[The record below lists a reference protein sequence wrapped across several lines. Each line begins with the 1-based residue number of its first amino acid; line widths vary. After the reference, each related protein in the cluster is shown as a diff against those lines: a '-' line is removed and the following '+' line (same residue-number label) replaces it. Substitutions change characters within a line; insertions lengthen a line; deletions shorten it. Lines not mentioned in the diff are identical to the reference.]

1 MQLQGPAKG
10 LQLARMSYENS
21 MLRDEVIKLQG
32 DFKTFQTNHKQS
44 RHGDVRGGCA
54 ALPEARQEAVMKSKV
69 LDEVRNEQVHAD
81 GYVVLLMFFGCLII
95 GASLMLLLDRFAPAV
110 PYTVAMFLVGVAFA
124 CWHWSRTPTSTI
136 SWHTWF
142 RSVEKWESINPHLLF
157 YSFLPP
163 LIFSEAMKLN
173 VRLVQKCFAQVF
185 LLACPGV
192 LLGTTLVATV
202 ARFLLPYDWSWAV
215 SLTFGAVLSAT
226 DPVAV
231 SCQLPKV
238 SKSCAICIY
247 LQEQFAKQ
255 TKLLEDVH
263 MLVKITNA
271 TLASMTS
278 VDCLS
283 RQMSP
288 FPDDEER
295 HDAACGQAVKM
306 HKQLT
311 LPPLTFEE
319 PKPQNFCGKIVS
331 SSIFS
336 NGVQLLIMLNL
347 IILGIEERYKCAAK
361 MSFDFALKQCGAS
374 RDQTSI

>member
-1 MQLQGPAKG
+1 MLFLQSWAPIFWA
-10 LQLARMSYENS
+10 MPWN
-21 MLRDEVIKLQG
+21 LRRAG
-32 DFKTFQTNHKQS
+32 MAPRQT
-44 RHGDVRGGCA
+44 
-54 ALPEARQEAVMKSKV
+54 RQRSVGV
-69 LDEVRNEQVHAD
+69 VHAD

-231 SCQLPKV
+231 VALFSTLGVSPKLTMLR
-238 SKSCAICIY
+238 S
-247 LQEQFAKQ
+247 
-255 TKLLEDVH
+255 VH
-263 MLVKITNA
+263 HTIG
-271 TLASMTS
+271 
-278 VDCLS
+278 
-283 RQMSP
+283 
-288 FPDDEER
+288 E
-295 HDAACGQAVKM
+295 
-306 HKQLT
+306 
-311 LPPLTFEE
+311 
-319 PKPQNFCGKIVS
+319 
-331 SSIFS
+331 
-336 NGVQLLIMLNL
+336 
-347 IILGIEERYKCAAK
+347 
-361 MSFDFALKQCGAS
+361 
-374 RDQTSI
+374 